1 MSSPTSRTQTDIL
14 VAGAGAAGLS
24 TALALAQAG
33 FSVFCAGPID
43 RRANGRTVALFE
55 ASLRFYK
62 ALGIWQHFRG
72 KTAPLAKITMIDAT
86 RPRFPVPTLT
96 YAAAEI
102 GLSAFGENIENDVL
116 VDGLGEIASRA
127 QNLTLRE
134 TLISDIRFDD
144 EAVSAMLSDGH
155 KVTAGLAVAA
165 DGRNSLVRTKAG
177 IGTQSWTYPQI
188 AYTALLSHAKPHRN
202 ISTEFHTRSGPCTLV
217 PLRPIGGKPHRAS
230 LVWLMS
236 PEAAERRRALSA
248 TEMAR
253 EIESQVDSLLGPM
266 KIDGPGGFFPMVGM
280 SANRLTCHRLALVG
294 ETAHII
300 PPLAAQGL
308 NLSLRDA
315 AALAEILEDARVL
328 GEDIGSAQ
336 ALRSYEDARRSDV
349 FIRTNGIDILNRS
362 LLMNNFPVDFLRSAG
377 VAAFSMVG
385 PLRRAL
391 MREGVLPHGN
401 LPRLMQE
408 RPLRRSSHAV
418 RGAKTDAR
426 ERGMRR

>member
-1 MSSPTSRTQTDIL
+1 MFEAASETQADIL

-24 TALALAQAG
+24 TALALARAG

-43 RRANGRTVALFE
+43 RRVNGRTVALFE

-62 ALGIWQHFRG
+62 ALGVWQHFRG
-72 KTAPLAKITMIDAT
+72 TTAKLAKITMIDAT
-86 RPRFPVPTLT
+86 GPRFPVPTLT
-96 YAAAEI
+96 YAASEI

-116 VDGLGEIASRA
+116 VGGLAEIAA
-127 QNLTLRE
+127 TAPNLTLRE
-134 TLISDIRFDD
+134 ALISDVRIDD
-144 EAVSAMLSDGH
+144 DVVRDTLSDGH
-155 KVTAGLAVAA
+155 KVTAVLAAAA
-165 DGRNSLVRTKAG
+165 DGRGSLVRTKTG

-217 PLRPIGGKPHRAS
+217 PLRPVEGKPHRSS

-236 PEAAERRRALSA
+236 PEAAERRRALA
-248 TEMAR
+248 DAEMAR
-253 EIESQVDSLLGPM
+253 EIEAQVDSSLGAM
-266 KIDGPGGFFPMVGM
+266 GIDGPSGFFPMIGM
-280 SANRLTCHRLALVG
+280 SASRLACHRVALIG
-294 ETAHII
+294 EAAHII

-315 AALAEILEDARVL
+315 AALAEIVEDARVL
-328 GEDIGSAQ
+328 GADFGSAQ
-336 ALRSYEDARRSDV
+336 TLKSYEDARRSDA

-362 LLMNNFPVDFLRSAG
+362 LLMDNFPVDFLRSAG
-377 VAAFSMVG
+377 VAAFSMIG

-408 RPLRRSSHAV
+408 RPARRSAPS
-418 RGAKTDAR
+418 RPGAKAGTAQ
-426 ERGMRR
+426 RGMQA